1 MTIPGA
7 DEAETPFRAP
17 VPSTAGSSASG
28 HLAMCGST
36 PAAALAHTV
45 QVAVDVLRVDS
56 VGLMLL
62 DEHGTLQAVGF
73 TDDQASVL
81 EATQVL
87 VGQGPGLDTMDT
99 ASTVAIADLAVI
111 PAYAAL
117 WAGVS
122 GIGLRAVLS
131 CPVRSG
137 GTVVGN
143 LNAARR
149 GPHTWTA
156 GEIREAEAYAK
167 VVGLILDLAAP
178 SGSRED
184 NARPGEDNRTS
195 QEGPEESPETSA
207 EGPQR
212 ASRPRGTD
220 EQSAASR

>member
-1 MTIPGA
+1 MTVPSA
-7 DEAETPFRAP
+7 DLVETPFRPAGAAT
-17 VPSTAGSSASG
+17 VPSPAAD
-28 HLAMCGST
+28 HLAMSRSS
-36 PAAALAHTV
+36 PAAALAQTV

-81 EATQVL
+81 EATQVR

-99 ASTVAIADLAVI
+99 SVTVAVADLAVV

-122 GIGLRAVLS
+122 GNGLRAVLS
-131 CPVRSG
+131 CPIWAAG
-137 GTVVGN
+137 AVVGN

-149 GPHTWTA
+149 RPHTWTVD
-156 GEIREAEAYAK
+156 EIREAEAYAK

-184 NARPGEDNRTS
+184 NVRTGEDNRTG
-195 QEGPEESPETSA
+195 QQSPETSA
-207 EGPQR
+207 EGPER
-212 ASRPRGTD
+212 ASRPRGAD
-220 EQSAASR
+220 EQSAPSR

>member
-1 MTIPGA
+1 MTVSSA
-7 DEAETPFRAP
+7 DLVETPFRPAGAAT
-17 VPSTAGSSASG
+17 VPSPAAD
-28 HLAMCGST
+28 HLAMSRSS
-36 PAAALAHTV
+36 PAAALAQTV

-81 EATQVL
+81 DTTQVR

-99 ASTVAIADLAVI
+99 AATVAIADLAVI
-111 PAYAAL
+111 PGYAAL

-131 CPVRSG
+131 CPIWAAG
-137 GTVVGN
+137 AVVGN

-149 GPHTWTA
+149 RPHTWTA
-156 GEIREAEAYAK
+156 DEIREAEAYAK

-184 NARPGEDNRTS
+184 NVRTGEDNRTG
-195 QEGPEESPETSA
+195 QQSPETSA
-207 EGPQR
+207 EGPER
-212 ASRPRGTD
+212 ASRPRGVD
-220 EQSAASR
+220 EQSAPSR

>member
-1 MTIPGA
+1 M
-7 DEAETPFRAP
+7 
-17 VPSTAGSSASG
+17 S
-28 HLAMCGST
+28 GST

-73 TDDQASVL
+73 TDEHAAVL
-81 EATQVL
+81 EATQARVR
-87 VGQGPGLDTMDT
+87 QGPGLDTMDT
-99 ASTVAIADLAVI
+99 AVTVGVADLAMV

-122 GIGLRAVLS
+122 RSGLRAVLS
-131 CPVRSG
+131 CPIWAG
-137 GTVVGN
+137 GAVVGN

-156 GEIREAEAYAK
+156 DEIREGEAYAK

-178 SGSRED
+178 SGARED
-184 NARPGEDNRTS
+184 NARTGEDNLTGRQS
-195 QEGPEESPETSA
+195 GEQSGLSA
-207 EGPQR
+207 EGSER
-212 ASRPRGTD
+212 ASRPRGPD
-220 EQSAASR
+220 EQPAPSR